1 MCAKNGASM
10 NSRERV
16 LCALNHEEPDRVPLF
31 IGTSGATTVLGP
43 GYGRL
48 KNHLGIKGSPERWF
62 SKALQYRWMDE
73 EVLVRLGADAR
84 AIVPGPA
91 ESAFAKEVSDNH
103 IIDIWGTPWQRS
115 AGSIYFEI
123 AGFPLRTATL
133 NDLEKYAWPKLTS
146 PSRFAGL
153 AEQAQAIHKAGY
165 ATVLV
170 AGVCVF
176 EQACL
181 MRGIDAVL
189 MDMAADEDLFNALM
203 TKLKNLGVEYVD
215 ALLREVG
222 PYVDVFVTGDDLG
235 MTAGP
240 MMSPAAY
247 RRLIKPH
254 HADLL
259 GAIKQRTA
267 GKIFF
272 HSCGNI
278 YRLLGDL
285 ADAGVD
291 LINPVQVSA
300 GEMGDTARLKREFGD
315 RLSFCGGIDTRHVMP
330 HGTPDEVRKEVRRR
344 IKDLAPG
351 GGYVAA
357 AVHCLQPD
365 VPPENI
371 VAMCDENRTA
381 GQYPPRVGAD

>member
-1 MCAKNGASM
+1 MSAKPSTTLT
-10 NSRERV
+10 SRDRV

-43 GYGRL
+43 GYGKL
-48 KNHLGIKGSPERWF
+48 KDHLGIRGGPERWF
-62 SKALQYRWMDE
+62 SKALQYRWLDE

-91 ESAFAKEVSDNH
+91 ESVFAKEVSGDH
-103 IIDIWGTPWQRS
+103 IIDIWGTPWRK
-115 AGSIYFEI
+115 APDSIYFEI
-123 AGFPLRTATL
+123 ADFPLRTATL
-133 NDLEKYAWPKLTS
+133 DDLEKYRWPKLTS

-153 AEQAQAIHKAGY
+153 VEQAQAIQQAGY

-170 AGVCVF
+170 AGICVF
-176 EQACL
+176 EQACI
-181 MRGIDAVL
+181 MRGIDTVL
-189 MDMAADEDLFNALM
+189 MDMAADEDFFTALM
-203 TKLKNLGVEYVD
+203 TKLKSLAVEYAD
-215 ALLREVG
+215 ALLRDVG

-259 GAIKQRTA
+259 GAIKQRIA
-267 GKIFF
+267 GKVFF

-315 RLSFCGGIDTRHVMP
+315 RLSFCGGIDTRHLMP
-330 HGTPDEVRKEVRRR
+330 HGTPDEVRREVRRR
-344 IKDLAPG
+344 INDLAPG

-371 VAMCDENRTA
+371 VAMCDEVKAA
-381 GQYPPRVGAD
+381 GRYPIRV

>member
-1 MCAKNGASM
+1 MSLT
-10 NSRERV
+10 SRERV

-31 IGTSGATTVLGP
+31 FGTSGPTSVLSP
-43 GYGRL
+43 GYGKL
-48 KNHLGIKGSPERWF
+48 KAHLAVTGGPPQWF
-62 SKALQYRWMDE
+62 SKPLQYARLDE
-73 EVLVRLGADAR
+73 EVIVRLGGDAR
-84 AIVPGPA
+84 PIVPGPA
-91 ESAFAKEVSDNH
+91 ESVFAKEVSANE
-103 IIDIWGTPWQRS
+103 IIDIWGTPWRK
-115 AGSIYFEI
+115 APDSIYFEI
-123 AGFPLRTATL
+123 AGFPLRTATID
-133 NDLEKYAWPKLTS
+133 DLEKYPWPNLTS

-153 AEQAQAIHKAGY
+153 VEQAQAIQKAGY

-170 AGVCVF
+170 TGMCLF

-181 MRGIDAVL
+181 MRGLDAVL
-189 MDMAADEDLFNALM
+189 MDMASDEDLFTALLV
-203 TKLKNLGVEYVD
+203 KLKRLLIDYAD
-215 ALLREVG
+215 AMLRDVG
-222 PYVDVFVTGDDLG
+222 PYVDVFVCGDDLG

-240 MMSPAAY
+240 MMSPTAY

-254 HADLL
+254 HAELL
-259 GAIKQRTA
+259 GAIKQRTS

-272 HSCGNI
+272 HSCGNV

-285 ADAGVD
+285 VDVGVD
-291 LINPVQVSA
+291 LLNPVQVSA

-315 RLSFCGGIDTRHVMP
+315 RLSFCGGIDTRQVLP

-344 IKDLAPG
+344 IQDLAPG

-371 VAMCDENRTA
+371 VAMCDEAAQAGRYLLRT
-381 GQYPPRVGAD
+381 GDTLEDSRK

>member
-1 MCAKNGASM
+1 MSLT
-10 NSRERV
+10 SRERV

-31 IGTSGATTVLGP
+31 IGTSGATTVLSP
-43 GYGRL
+43 GYERL
-48 KNHLGIKGSPERWF
+48 KSHLGIKCGPTRYF
-62 SKALQYRWMDE
+62 SKALQYTWLDE
-73 EVLVRLGADAR
+73 EVMLRLGSDGR
-84 AIVPGPA
+84 AIAPGPA
-91 ESAFAKEVSDNH
+91 ESVFAKEVSDNE
-103 IIDIWGTPWQRS
+103 IIDAWGTPWRRAADS
-115 AGSIYFEI
+115 LYFEI
-123 AGFPLRTATL
+123 AGFPLRNATL
-133 NDLEKYAWPKLTS
+133 DDIEKYPWPKLTA
-146 PSRFAGL
+146 PSRFVGL
-153 AEQAQAIHKAGY
+153 VEQAQAIHQAGY

-170 AGVCVF
+170 AGVTIF

-181 MRGIDAVL
+181 MRGMDTVL
-189 MDMAADEDLFNALM
+189 MDMASDEDFFTALL
-203 TKLKNLGVEYVD
+203 TKLKNLAIEYVD
-215 ALLREVG
+215 VLLRDVG
-222 PYVDVFVTGDDLG
+222 RYVDVFVTGDDLG

-259 GAIKQRTA
+259 GAIKQRIS

-300 GEMGDTARLKREFGD
+300 GEMGDTARLKREFGN
-315 RLSFCGGIDTRHVMP
+315 RLSFCGGIDTLHVMP
-330 HGTPDEVRKEVRRR
+330 QGTVHDVRAEVRRR
-344 IKDLAPG
+344 IQDLAPG

-357 AVHCLQPD
+357 AVHCIQPD
-365 VPPENI
+365 VSPENT
-371 VAMCDENRTA
+371 VALCDAVREFGR
-381 GQYPPRVGAD
+381 YPIQM